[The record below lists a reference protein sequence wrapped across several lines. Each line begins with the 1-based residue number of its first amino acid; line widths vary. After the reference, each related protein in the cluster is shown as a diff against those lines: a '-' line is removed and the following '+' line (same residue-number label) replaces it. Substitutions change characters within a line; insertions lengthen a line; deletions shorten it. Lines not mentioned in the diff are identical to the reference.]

1 MRLTRN
7 ADEYTT
13 MSFIDFVYPKSPCL
27 SWQGD
32 FFVVITK
39 EVHDLEKK
47 ASLLDEAAIRRALT
61 RIAHE
66 ILEKN
71 KGTDGLTL
79 IGIKTRGVPLA
90 QRLAKKIS
98 EIEGVDV
105 PIGEVD
111 ITLYRDDLTKENDQ
125 EEPEIKG
132 MNVKQDITN
141 QKVILVDDVL
151 YTGRTVRA
159 AMDAVMDHGR
169 PAQVQLAVLVDR
181 GHRELP
187 LRADYVGKNIPTSLD
202 EIIGVNL
209 SETDE
214 TDEVSIYSK

>member
-1 MRLTRN
+1 MYVFL
-7 ADEYTT
+7 DY
-13 MSFIDFVYPKSPCL
+13 VYPKSPCHP
-27 SWQGD
+27 WRGD
-32 FFVVITK
+32 FLWVN
-39 EVHDLEKK
+39 DRGGARLEKK

-71 KGTDGLTL
+71 KGTEGLTL
-79 IGIKTRGVPLA
+79 VGIKTRGVPLA
-90 QRLAKKIS
+90 ERLAKKIS

-111 ITLYRDDLTKENDQ
+111 ITLYRDDLTKPNDQ

-159 AMDAVMDHGR
+159 AIDAIMDHGR

-187 LRADYVGKNIPTSLD
+187 LRADFVGKNIPTSLD
-202 EIIGVNL
+202 EVIGVNL
-209 SETDE
+209 SETDD
-214 TDEVSIYSK
+214 TDEVSIYTK